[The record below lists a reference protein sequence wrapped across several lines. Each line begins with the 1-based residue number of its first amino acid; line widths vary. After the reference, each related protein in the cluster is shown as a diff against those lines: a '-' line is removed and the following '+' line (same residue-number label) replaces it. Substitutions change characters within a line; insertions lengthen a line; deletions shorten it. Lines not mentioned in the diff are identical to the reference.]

1 MNGLNEALWLI
12 VLLTL
17 ILLTTSSRL
26 QHCIRNV
33 ALQGFLVGIIPLAI
47 HNFTGLEAVHVI
59 LAVINVAVK
68 AVALPAMLR
77 WTMKK
82 SQVER
87 ELEPLLG
94 YSLSLFVALALIAVS
109 FGLGS
114 QLPLPDGS
122 LNLAMPVAFSSMFIG
137 LFIIMARRKTITQI
151 VGFLTFENG
160 ITLFATA
167 LFLNYGVLVELGI
180 LLDVFVLVF
189 IMAIQVF
196 NISSEYKH
204 IDADKLNQLGDAQ
217 HTVQPQSQSQPMG
230 GDRQ

>member
-1 MNGLNEALWLI
+1 MNGLNEALWLV

-26 QHCIRNV
+26 LHCIRNV
-33 ALQGFLVGIIPLAI
+33 ALQGLLVGIIPLAV
-47 HNFTGLEAVHVI
+47 HNFTQLHAEHIV
-59 LAVINVAVK
+59 LAVVNVAVK
-68 AVALPAMLR
+68 AIALPAMLI

-82 SQVER
+82 SQVKR

-94 YSLSLFVALALIAVS
+94 YSLSLVVALALIAVS
-109 FGLGS
+109 FCLGS
-114 QLPLPDGS
+114 RLQLPDGS

-137 LFIIMARRKTITQI
+137 LFIIMARRKAITQI

-167 LFLNYGVLVELGI
+167 LSLNYGLLVELGI
-180 LLDVFVLVF
+180 ILDVFVLVF

-204 IDADKLNQLGDAQ
+204 IDADKLNQLGDCQ
-217 HTVQPQSQSQPMG
+217 RPVQFKG
-230 GDRQ
+230 GERQ